1 MLESRRKIV
10 LDDANKLFGPNQD
23 QALALLAEGKSKEE
37 ILETT
42 GCTIAVNN
50 ANLEIMEGEI
60 FVVMGLSG
68 SGKSTLVRMING
80 LIPTTSGKVS
90 IDGNNV
96 CAAGK
101 SELRRVR
108 REVVAMVFQ
117 HFALFPHR
125 TVAQNTSFGLR
136 VRGRDA
142 KEQRAKAIE
151 ALEKVGLA
159 AYADAYPDELS
170 GGMQQRVGLA
180 RCLASDP
187 EVLLMDEPFSA
198 LDPLIRRD
206 MQDDLLELQQRMRKT
221 IVFITHDLNEAL
233 TLGDRI
239 AIMKD
244 GEIVQ
249 VGTGEEIVDKPAN
262 DYVAAFTQDVDR
274 SRVFNAAS
282 VRSDPEALRMS
293 EDTAETA
300 LERMNDLNRD
310 ALYVVDDKKKIAG
323 VVTYRDLVNA
333 DGESL
338 APALIT
344 DFPVANPHAT
354 LVDLY
359 PLAKAGL
366 PIALTD
372 RRDQLIGVVEAETL
386 FDRLTPDAVAN
397 ASVSD
402 VAKEGETPVNKESV
416 A

>member
-23 QALALLAEGKSKEE
+23 QALALRASGKTKDE
-37 ILETT
+37 ILEAT

-282 VRSDPEALRMS
+282 VRSDPDALRMS
-293 EDTAETA
+293 EDTVRTA
-300 LERMNDLNRD
+300 LDRMTELNRD
-310 ALYVVDDKKKIAG
+310 ALYVLDGNEIAG
-323 VVTYRDLVNA
+323 VVTCRDLMNA
-333 DGESL
+333 SGESL
-338 APALIT
+338 EPELIT
-344 DFPVANPHAT
+344 DFPVTNPHAT

-372 RRDQLIGVVEAETL
+372 RRNQLIGVVEAETL
-386 FDRLTPDAVAN
+386 FDRLTPDAVD
-397 ASVSD
+397 SVALSE
-402 VAKEGETPVNKESV
+402 VAKGNETPVDKEPV
-416 A
+416 V